1 MGSISE
7 KEGVQSAKRE
17 AITRLAEGQAWA
29 AVEFVSP
36 SLPFCIACSFG
47 RPTNTWKLK
56 QSISR
61 FPWVEEKKKKNT
73 RNLEN
78 ILSQMK
84 MKRTIR

>member
-7 KEGVQSAKRE
+7 REGVQSAKRE
-17 AITRLAEGQAWA
+17 AITRLAEGQAWE
-29 AVEFVSP
+29 AVEFVST

-47 RPTNTWKLK
+47 RTTNTWKLK

-84 MKRTIR
+84 MKRTIH